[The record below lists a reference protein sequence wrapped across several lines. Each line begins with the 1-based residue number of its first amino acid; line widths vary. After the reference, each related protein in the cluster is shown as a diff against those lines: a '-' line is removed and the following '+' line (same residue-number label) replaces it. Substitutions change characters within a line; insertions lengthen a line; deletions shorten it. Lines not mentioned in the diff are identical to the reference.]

1 MENDHPDF
9 LSTDFPR
16 TLIVYGQVSNPVTV
30 ANNLNPP
37 KDGQPFELTNYY
49 AIISPSSHGLRISSP
64 GWMDIS
70 PQQMFKIQSTD
81 NLFHFCRQ
89 QIIRLTDPFSKP
101 TRLFLERYLNF
112 LSYQLENSKTEL
124 QAKPDEDELYIYK
137 DWIFSAWLPM
147 PNAHILLP
155 PGFDENRPCFAE
167 LDVAFWSDG
176 QLIGVLIDGRSTL
189 IRSRQEKLDY
199 LTERHPQFKFVKF
212 PRKHLEE
219 DKFPINL
226 FPESFAN
233 YWRTLSLPH
242 GPCVPETLFIGE
254 SKSH

>member
-30 ANNLNPP
+30 ANNLKPP
-37 KDGQPFELTNYY
+37 KDGQPLELANYY
-49 AIISPSSHGLRISSP
+49 AVVTPSSPGLRISSP
-64 GWMDIS
+64 GWMNIS
-70 PQQMFKIQSTD
+70 PQQMFKIHSTD
-81 NLFHFCRQ
+81 NLFNYCRE
-89 QIIRLTDPFSKP
+89 QIIRRTDHFSKL
-101 TRLFLERYLNF
+101 TRLFMERYLNF
-112 LSYQLENSKTEL
+112 LGYQLEISKTEL
-124 QAKPDEDELYIYK
+124 QTKTDEDEIYLNK

-147 PNAHILLP
+147 PKAQILLP
-155 PGFDENRPCFAE
+155 PAFDENRPGFAE
-167 LDVAFWSDG
+167 LDVAFWLDG
-176 QLIGVLIDGRSTL
+176 QLIGVLIDDSRTL
-189 IRSRQEKLDY
+189 VRSRQEKLDY

-233 YWRTLSLPH
+233 YWRTLS
-242 GPCVPETLFIGE
+242 
-254 SKSH
+254 